1 MTLSP
6 QSPQLT
12 KRLYTLSEVANA
24 LRVSKETIRRKVIQ
38 EEISAIEVTGA
49 PKKQYRILHSELERW
64 LGKDAVKELFIKPT
78 TFDLPNLFEEMSD
91 DEIDE
96 LINEAKAWAR
106 KRTSVPTPEGPTPR
120 PDEIKAHFPK
130 GRKLP

>member
-1 MTLSP
+1 MVLSTE
-6 QSPQLT
+6 SSQLR
-12 KRLYTLSEVANA
+12 KRLYTLSEIADA

-38 EEISAIEVTGA
+38 KEITAIEVTGA

-64 LGKDAVKELFIKPT
+64 LGENAVQELFTQPT

-91 DEIDE
+91 DAINT

-106 KRTSVPTPEGPTPR
+106 EHTSTSTPEGKTPT
-120 PDEIKAHFPK
+120 PDEIKARFPK
-130 GRKLP
+130 GGNLP